1 MSGRILRD
9 NVFMAERLDDRFE
22 DFVDYRLYYNTKLG
36 LLFMFFF
43 LSYSS
48 LDLYILV
55 KITEK
60 S

>member
-43 LSYSS
+43 SFVFISRSVYSC
-48 LDLYILV
+48 
-55 KITEK
+55 
-60 S
+60 